1 VAEPSAR
8 QDATERPYA
17 AVDLDG
23 VLADVR
29 HRLHFVADR
38 PKDWD
43 SFFAAAGDD
52 PLFEEGRAIVAE
64 LEPGHEVV
72 YLTGRPERCRRDT
85 VEWLR
90 RYGLPEGRLIM
101 RRRGDFRPARLT
113 KVELLR
119 QLAAARPVAVLVD
132 DDPQVCSAAR
142 EAGFAVLEA
151 TWMTRPTSLA
161 EAQEQDGRT

>member
-1 VAEPSAR
+1 VVEARKDPS
-8 QDATERPYA
+8 QRPYA

-29 HRLHFVADR
+29 HRLHFVER
-38 PKDWD
+38 QPKDWD
-43 SFFAAAGDD
+43 AFFAAASGD
-52 PLFEEGRAIVAE
+52 PLLEEGRAVVHD

-90 RYGLPEGRLIM
+90 RYGLPDGRLIM

-119 QLAAARPVAVLVD
+119 RLTASRPVAVLVD
-132 DDPQVCSAAR
+132 DDPQVCAAAR
-142 EAGFAVLEA
+142 EASFTVLEA
-151 TWMTRPTSLA
+151 TWMTRPISLA

>member
-1 VAEPSAR
+1 VAEAFLDDRS
-8 QDATERPYA
+8 QRPYA

-29 HRLHFVADR
+29 HRLHFVERR
-38 PKDWD
+38 PKNWD
-43 SFFAAAGDD
+43 AFFDAALED
-52 PLFEEGRAIVAE
+52 PLLDEGRAVVDE
-64 LEPGHEVV
+64 LWDGHEVV
-72 YLTGRPERCRRDT
+72 YLTGRPERCRLDT
-85 VEWLR
+85 LEWLR

-101 RRRGDFRPARLT
+101 RRKGDFRPARLT

-119 QLAAARPVAVLVD
+119 QLAASRPVAVLVD
-132 DDPQVCSAAR
+132 DDPQVCAAAR

-151 TWMTRPTSLA
+151 TWMTRPVGLA